1 VDDVRVGRIC
11 RALRRRSR
19 LSQRQLGGR
28 AGLSQQAVSLVER
41 GHGSRLSGVAL
52 RRLFAGLD
60 ARWEPTVS
68 WRGGDLDRLLD
79 ARHANLAGR
88 VVELLKHEQWRVE
101 VEVTYSSFGERGSID
116 VLGWWPSRRIA
127 LVVEI
132 KSELVSVEA
141 TLRKLDEK
149 VRLTKSS
156 IAVTTFDQPAAVVA
170 RLLVLANTTTER
182 RRVARAG
189 AVLSSALPDRGDAV
203 RRWLRHPAGITRGLM
218 FISDTQGSGE
228 RRGRTVSS
236 RPADANDTV

>member
-1 VDDVRVGRIC
+1 MIVADHLSKHFKRFSREPGLVGSLRTLFTREFELIRAVDDVRVARIC

-60 ARWEPTVS
+60 ARWDPTVS
-68 WRGGDLDRLLD
+68 WRGGALDRLLD

-116 VLGWWPSRRIA
+116 VLGWWPSRR
-127 LVVEI
+127 
-132 KSELVSVEA
+132 
-141 TLRKLDEK
+141 
-149 VRLTKSS
+149 
-156 IAVTTFDQPAAVVA
+156 
-170 RLLVLANTTTER
+170 
-182 RRVARAG
+182 
-189 AVLSSALPDRGDAV
+189 
-203 RRWLRHPAGITRGLM
+203 
-218 FISDTQGSGE
+218 
-228 RRGRTVSS
+228 
-236 RPADANDTV
+236 